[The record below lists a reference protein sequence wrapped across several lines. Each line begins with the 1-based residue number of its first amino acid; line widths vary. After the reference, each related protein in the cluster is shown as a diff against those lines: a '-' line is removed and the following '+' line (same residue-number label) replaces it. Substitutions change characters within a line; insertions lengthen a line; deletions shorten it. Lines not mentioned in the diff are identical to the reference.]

1 MKFQDRSQIEAL
13 AKFKS
18 QGDLVTSF
26 YLDTDKGRMSRKE
39 IQLALKNLL
48 NEAKTRA
55 CELSA
60 AKEKTESLLRDLDL
74 IADYGSQALGTSNAA
89 GLAVFSASQ
98 KEFWQPLEL
107 PHGPRNRVIFDANFY
122 VRPLAS
128 ILDKYSHICALLINR
143 REAVWYDVSMGEI
156 KFLDKLQSDV
166 PSRVREGGFEGT
178 AAKRIERHVDAHLQE
193 HYKKTAQKTFELSKK
208 HPFDWLFISCEE
220 NHSGDF
226 ETHLHS
232 YLCDKVK
239 ARLHSRVTDP
249 PAKVLQEVLE
259 VGDPA
264 EEGRGG
270 GDRPEAHHRARARR
284 PGDLGIAR
292 HDPSPEP
299 VRGPDAR
306 RHPQFRQAG
315 ADLPDPQV
323 PLPRR
328 AQVPDRRQED
338 RRRPG
343 HHRRGHRDGPQ
354 AGRDGP
360 AGRAAVEAR
369 PLRRDRRLPE
379 VQGLARAGLQA
390 DQPAD
395 PSARTLK
402 AAGAFFS
409 LNRILLNM
417 L

>member
-39 IQLALKNLL
+39 IHLALKNLL

-55 CELSA
+55 SELSA
-60 AKEKTESLLRDLDL
+60 AKDKTESLLRDLDL

-89 GLAVFSASQ
+89 GLAIFSASQ
-98 KEFWQPLEL
+98 KKFWEPLEL
-107 PHGPRNRVIFDANFY
+107 PHGPRSRVIFDANFY

-143 REAVWYDVSMGEI
+143 REAVWYDVTMGEI
-156 KFLDKLQSDV
+156 KFLDKLLSDV

-178 AAKRIERHVDAHLQE
+178 SEKRIERHIDAHLQE

-226 ETHLHS
+226 EAHLHS

-259 VGDPA
+259 AETRLKKA
-264 EEGRGG
+264 EEEEVVQKLITELERGG
-270 GDRPEAHHRARARR
+270 LATSGLRDTIHRLNQFEVQTLVVTHNFAR
-284 PGDLGIAR
+284 PGRICPNHKFLYLDDLKCPIDDKKTDIVQDIIDEAIETVLKRGGTVRQVEPPSKLDRYGGI
-292 HDPSPEP
+292 
-299 VRGPDAR
+299 
-306 RHPQFRQAG
+306 
-315 ADLPDPQV
+315 
-323 PLPRR
+323 
-328 AQVPDRRQED
+328 
-338 RRRPG
+338 
-343 HHRRGHRDGPQ
+343 
-354 AGRDGP
+354 
-360 AGRAAVEAR
+360 
-369 PLRRDRRLPE
+369 
-379 VQGLARAGLQA
+379 
-390 DQPAD
+390 
-395 PSARTLK
+395 
-402 AAGAFFS
+402 GAF
-409 LNRILLNM
+409 LKYKA
-417 L
+417 